1 MDATTPPGA
10 TYQKDKA
17 YTLADAASALTISKK
32 TLTRHV
38 EAGLIRS
45 IKVSE
50 RRRAVPGSE
59 IIRILANGVTA

>member
-38 EAGLIRS
+38 EAGTHS
-45 IKVSE
+45 FDQSE
-50 RRRAVPGSE
+50 RTPPGCA
-59 IIRILANGVTA
+59 RL